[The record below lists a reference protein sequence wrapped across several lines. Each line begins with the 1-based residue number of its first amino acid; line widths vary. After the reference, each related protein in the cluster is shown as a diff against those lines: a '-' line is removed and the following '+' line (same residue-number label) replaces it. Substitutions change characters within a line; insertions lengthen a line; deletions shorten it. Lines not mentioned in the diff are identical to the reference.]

1 MSDRRRSPDRRRR
14 RSSSPRRASPR
25 RRRYISPRGSPS
37 REYSE
42 DHYYRFT
49 SHESREYRRSPE
61 RRRRFTGGRDQSA
74 NREPERSYR
83 RERYNRSISREPCSS
98 PGSGRSYS
106 RREPDRSYSRERG
119 SPQRR
124 RSSSRHKHMS
134 SSRESDRCYSRESS
148 SYSSNRNRSV
158 AREPYSS
165 PEKRTF
171 SSSGR
176 GRSPSRSSICSDHSS
191 PIYKASSSENYDSS
205 LSSEKRKSSRGRY
218 IISGQENPRR
228 SRSPEKSSSS
238 RPTTSVHK
246 SHKSQEQ
253 DRHIQSPK
261 IKYPSGELDRTSSSR
276 ERWHREDNML
286 SREDPFPRRIPRSSQ
301 EPLPFQTNR
310 IRQQR
315 PYSHGKNRYIGKV
328 TQDRR
333 SKQDVKICN
342 DCNFQT
348 TSQDELIQHTRMKI
362 RYGSCPKQDPVANPS
377 RTEEALGLLKK
388 RHLLVVDKE
397 WLMESIGGWEIRSL
411 MPHEDEEAEE
421 QK

>member
-176 GRSPSRSSICSDHSS
+176 GRSPSQSSICSDHSS
-191 PIYKASSSENYDSS
+191 PIYKASSSENDDSS
-205 LSSEKRKSSRGRY
+205 LSSEKRNLCMTWLTGAFADQLERSILSNLEDLDCKNLNDEGMKKILSLLDLNSYYEWNCLVRAISR
-218 IISGQENPRR
+218 
-228 SRSPEKSSSS
+228 
-238 RPTTSVHK
+238 
-246 SHKSQEQ
+246 
-253 DRHIQSPK
+253 
-261 IKYPSGELDRTSSSR
+261 
-276 ERWHREDNML
+276 
-286 SREDPFPRRIPRSSQ
+286 
-301 EPLPFQTNR
+301 
-310 IRQQR
+310 
-315 PYSHGKNRYIGKV
+315 
-328 TQDRR
+328 
-333 SKQDVKICN
+333 
-342 DCNFQT
+342 
-348 TSQDELIQHTRMKI
+348 
-362 RYGSCPKQDPVANPS
+362 CPK
-377 RTEEALGLLKK
+377 TLL
-388 RHLLVVDKE
+388 LCCPL
-397 WLMESIGGWEIRSL
+397 SIGWML
-411 MPHEDEEAEE
+411 T
-421 QK
+421 

>member
-1 MSDRRRSPDRRRR
+1 MLGQIPLDSTAIEVNNFAREHSENLSDSSIQVIKDETQYKLCRTDRIRNNSFLSKAEMKNEFKPNKRFKSNEENAGESVNNPNGDIRSRASRSP
-14 RSSSPRRASPR
+14 SSSPS
-25 RRRYISPRGSPS
+25 RYFK
-37 REYSE
+37 SE
-42 DHYYRFT
+42 F
-49 SHESREYRRSPE
+49 
-61 RRRRFTGGRDQSA
+61 G
-74 NREPERSYR
+74 
-83 RERYNRSISREPCSS
+83 
-98 PGSGRSYS
+98 
-106 RREPDRSYSRERG
+106 
-119 SPQRR
+119 
-124 RSSSRHKHMS
+124 
-134 SSRESDRCYSRESS
+134 
-148 SYSSNRNRSV
+148 RSV